1 MERFL
6 RAGYAVPSWD
16 KPGASDSMG
25 EFFDGAYVISN
36 RVGIMVQA
44 VAMLQGHP
52 DIDPQ
57 RIGV

>member
-6 RAGYAVPSWD
+6 RAGYADLSWD
-16 KPGASDSMG
+16 KPGAGDSMG

-52 DIDPQ
+52 DIDP
-57 RIGV
+57 

>member
-6 RAGYAVPSWD
+6 RAGYVVPSWD

-52 DIDPQ
+52 DIDP
-57 RIGV
+57 